1 MPDIQGYRIAS
12 LCPVDERS
20 IFSQYSRIRQSPWI
34 LAVMGQCNG
43 VPMWQ
48 ACLSDF
54 VIQVNGALPP
64 EERQTLVDKMIQD
77 SGAYPL
83 AQEFY
88 IQDIIDP
95 RVSHEP

>member
-1 MPDIQGYRIAS
+1 
-12 LCPVDERS
+12 
-20 IFSQYSRIRQSPWI
+20 
-34 LAVMGQCNG
+34 
-43 VPMWQ
+43 MWQ